1 MEKKNRKSSM
11 GFHQIETNDNII
23 TWYMENKTG
32 EPVDGDTIDNV
43 HAYAWLI
50 WQLLLDSG
58 MALATWVDAN
68 LMAHN
73 YYEHHMTQH
82 FPVLS
87 YSTSNWKAHMLATDN
102 YSSWYEMH
110 IGRKVKVK
118 SEHVESDTT
127 SADIKYSGSK
137 AFKRSQSPSTKR
149 PSKKPKTTD
158 PTNAE
163 PQSRVS
169 EEHDADHSLSSLA
182 AGIFPERALTE
193 DSMAKTVNR
202 VLEVCGLLR
211 QCAFLMFC
219 FCDRFPI
226 LC

>member
-1 MEKKNRKSSM
+1 M
-11 GFHQIETNDNII
+11 
-23 TWYMENKTG
+23 TWYVEDETG
-32 EPVDGDTIDNV
+32 EPVDGDTVENMR
-43 HAYAWLI
+43 AYARLI

-58 MALATWVDAN
+58 MAPATWADAN

-73 YYEHHMTQH
+73 YYEHHMTQR

-87 YSTSNWKAHMLATDN
+87 YGASNWKAHMLATDN
-102 YSSWYEMH
+102 YSSWYGKS
-110 IGRKVKVK
+110 IGRKAKVK
-118 SEHVESDTT
+118 SEPVESDTT
-127 SADIKYSGSK
+127 SADIKYPSSK
-137 AFKRSQSPSTKR
+137 AFKRSRSPSMKR

-169 EEHDADHSLSSLA
+169 EEHDADHSSSSLA
-182 AGIFPERALTE
+182 EGIFPERALTE
-193 DSMAKTVNR
+193 DSMAKTANR